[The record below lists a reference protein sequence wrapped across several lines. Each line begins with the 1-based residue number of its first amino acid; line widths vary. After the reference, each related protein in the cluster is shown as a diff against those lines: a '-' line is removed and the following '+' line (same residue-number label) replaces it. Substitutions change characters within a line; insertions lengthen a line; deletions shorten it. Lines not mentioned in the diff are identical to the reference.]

1 MSSRVTE
8 TRLCKYRMGRSC
20 CKWCQFP
27 CKPRLKSGHGKG
39 FFFAKCTL
47 KEIFGGKP
55 YQRQESLE
63 GRSIYEQECIPVD
76 GYRPLQWPSLPW
88 GGGRCLP
95 LGLWGVCLWVRGRGW
110 PDKHLW
116 KHNLAPNFLCGRQ
129 LIDRIRF
136 QGEFPLV
143 HRYRFAFISW
153 FSDPNIKMAMECL

>member
-8 TRLCKYRMGRSC
+8 TKLCKYRMGRSC

-27 CKPRLKSGHGKG
+27 CKPHLKSGHGKG
-39 FFFAKCTL
+39 FSFAKCTL

-76 GYRPLQWPSLPW
+76 GYRSLQWPSLPW

-95 LGLWGVCLWVRGRGW
+95 GSVGCVPLGPGEGAARQTPVKTLPCPKLPLWEVI
-110 PDKHLW
+110 
-116 KHNLAPNFLCGRQ
+116 N
-129 LIDRIRF
+129 
-136 QGEFPLV
+136 
-143 HRYRFAFISW
+143 
-153 FSDPNIKMAMECL
+153 